1 MQSTYTNSF
10 ARIKRIPNLNNAI
23 KPCSKTPQKGKK
35 RKKKKMKIKKKKRK
49 WQGGR
54 GEENITMNTRICQQI
69 HGAFFS
75 FFPFFQ
81 FNLQGR
87 NYHVL

>member
-1 MQSTYTNSF
+1 MRSTYTNSF
-10 ARIKRIPNLNNAI
+10 AHIKRIPKLNNAI
-23 KPCSKTPQKGKK
+23 KPCSKKPQEGKK
-35 RKKKKMKIKKKKRK
+35 RKKKKMKIKKKRK
-49 WQGGR
+49 VARGR